1 VRAGDPTF
9 EHVRRLADDV
19 VTIEDD
25 VIREAAR
32 FLLLRRK
39 LVVEYSGAATVAALL
54 SGAVRS
60 PGRTVAILSGGN
72 MDPAILAELASEA

>member
-1 VRAGDPTF
+1 VRD
-9 EHVRRLADDV
+9 LADDV
-19 VTIEDD
+19 VTVDD
-25 VIREAAR
+25 DMIREAAR

-72 MDPAILAELASEA
+72 MDPAVVAELTRES

>member
-1 VRAGDPTF
+1 MLHESG
-9 EHVRRLADDV
+9 DV
-19 VTIEDD
+19 VTVGDEA
-25 VIREAAR
+25 IREAAR

-39 LVVEYSGAATVAALL
+39 LMVEYSGAATVAALL

-72 MDPAILAELASEA
+72 ADPSVLAELAAAS